1 MVYDAP
7 MMRRVALLLMM
18 GLAAA
23 CASGGHGKTELQQLP
38 PPKSSGPL
46 QTAGPR
52 CNGATCT
59 CREIDDY
66 GRPTGDSSRKEGDV
80 APGMKRFEF
89 RTGRGFDPMTVT
101 IDDKGTL
108 TKDTSQ
114 AEPTCGYVE
123 LGPGRHAVRM
133 RIEAKDAAQGIHPRL
148 IVDEYGT
155 AQHDWYSTFSF
166 ACGSVGPCI
175 KEDMKEWFDKARAV
189 ERGIFDK
196 CGSTRIEGIRWS
208 VEHSPEQTLEDL
220 TLDFVLHVYKFE
232 PRFVHGTPTCKGIS
246 GGKGAEEETM
256 QGGAQEQ

>member
-7 MMRRVALLLMM
+7 MTRRVAPLLIVI
-18 GLAAA
+18 AAG
-23 CASGGHGKTELQQLP
+23 CASGGHKTELAAVP

-46 QTAGPR
+46 VTAGPR
-52 CNGATCT
+52 CAGATCK

-66 GRPTGDSSRKEGDV
+66 GRPTGDSSRNEGEV

-101 IDDKGTL
+101 IDGKGTL
-108 TKDTSQ
+108 TKDSSTV
-114 AEPTCGYVE
+114 EPTCGYVE
-123 LGPGRHAVRM
+123 LPPGRHAVRL
-133 RIEAKDAAQGIHPRL
+133 RIEAKDKAQGIHPRIL
-148 IVDEYGT
+148 VNEYGKG
-155 AQHDWYSTFSF
+155 QNDWYSTFSF
-166 ACGSVGPCI
+166 ACGDAGPCI
-175 KEDMKEWFDKARAV
+175 KDDMKDWFDKARAV

-196 CGSTRIEGIRWS
+196 CGSTRVEGIRWS

-256 QGGAQEQ
+256 QGGAKEE

>member
-7 MMRRVALLLMM
+7 MTRGVALLMM
-18 GLAAA
+18 VLGAG
-23 CASGGHGKTELQQLP
+23 CASSGHGKTELAAVP
-38 PPKSSGPL
+38 PPKSTGPL

-52 CNGATCT
+52 CNGSTCS

-66 GRPTGDSSRKEGDV
+66 GRPMGDSSRKEGDV

-108 TKDTSQ
+108 TKDTTKV
-114 AEPTCGYVE
+114 EPTCGYVD
-123 LGPGRHAVRM
+123 LGPGRHAVRL
-133 RIEAKDAAQGIHPRL
+133 RIEAKDEAQGIHPRL
-148 IVDEYGT
+148 LVFEYGQG
-155 AQHDWYSTFSF
+155 QHDWYTTFSF
-166 ACGSVGPCI
+166 ACGGGAGPCI
-175 KEDMKEWFDKARAV
+175 KEDMKDWFDKARAV
-189 ERGIFDK
+189 DRGIFDK

-220 TLDFVLHVYKFE
+220 TLDFVIHVYKFE

-246 GGKGAEEETM
+246 GGRGAEEENM
-256 QGGAQEQ
+256 QGGAQQE